1 MNVVTTILYLN
12 VLLLSSFMGCS
23 LYRLNKPSIT
33 EEETTKKIITV
44 NVLIYRQSSITNK
57 ILEGFVA
64 KFESFGNYRVKTIIY
79 NANGNYL
86 TLKAMAQE
94 VFTQKCDLI
103 WGMGSQAVEAIT
115 SITLKSKSKTATMLT
130 NISWETLSILTEE
143 NPELK
148 EYAFGWGGSYDWP
161 LRIALMKKIIPR
173 AQTILFLHRDTK
185 LNNKWIVEMHEA
197 FKNHQL
203 KIVDLNLTDEA
214 FSLNFIHEAMRGIDL
229 ILVVLDHA
237 IINIIDSI
245 IAVANN
251 YNVPLCVSDLEST
264 KKGAFLGICPDIL
277 NNGEYSALIAKKII
291 IDNHTASATP
301 FVELKDWSIKVAI
314 NLAALEKQKPGTDP
328 DIFFLMEHGFIKKS
342 PGHENIKSTE
352 IIYV

>member
-1 MNVVTTILYLN
+1 MNVVISVLYLN

-23 LYRLNKPSIT
+23 LYRLNHPILT
-33 EEETTKKIITV
+33 QDDATKTIVTV
-44 NVLIYRQSSITNK
+44 NVLIYRQSSITNT
-57 ILEGFVA
+57 ILEGFIK
-64 KFESFGNYRVKTIIY
+64 KFESFGNYRVKTVIY

-94 VFTQKCDLI
+94 VFAQKSDLI
-103 WGMGSQAVEAIT
+103 WGMGSQAVEAIA

-130 NISWETLSILTEE
+130 NVSWETLSVLNEA

-161 LRIALMKKIIPR
+161 MRIALIKKIIPR

-185 LNNKWIVEMHEA
+185 LNNKWIIEMHET
-197 FKNHQL
+197 FNQHKL

-214 FSLNFIHEAMRGIDL
+214 FSLNFIHEAMGSIDL

-237 IINIIDSI
+237 IINMIDSI
-245 IAVANN
+245 IAIANN

-301 FVELKDWSIKVAI
+301 FVELKDWSIKVGI
-314 NLAALEKQKPGTDP
+314 NLDAIKKQQPGTDP
-328 DIFFLMEHGFIKKS
+328 NIFFLIEHGFIKES
-342 PGHENIKSTE
+342 SEHESIKSTE
-352 IIYV
+352 MIYV